1 MNSWQFWW
9 SSSIRLFG
17 FPRNICTSQLSI
29 GYDALMV
36 NENKFHVQRHAER
49 EVHERLDIEKLLD
62 GQYVCHVGF
71 IDPDINSPFVIPM
84 GFARD
89 GDRILIH
96 GSSGSRIM
104 MAIAQGIDLCV
115 TVTQL
120 NAIVVA
126 RSAFNSSM
134 NYESVMIFG
143 KARALNESEK
153 EIALERIT
161 TKLVPGLWEYGRPI
175 MKKESAATLIVE
187 LSLDKVSAKA
197 RSGEPSD
204 DEEDIALPL
213 WAGLLPLTTSLGSPI
228 TATNAVGIPVPPHIG

>member
-1 MNSWQFWW
+1 MS
-9 SSSIRLFG
+9 
-17 FPRNICTSQLSI
+17 
-29 GYDALMV
+29 
-36 NENKFHVQRHAER
+36 NEEKFHVQRHADR

-62 GQYVCHVGF
+62 NQYVCHVGF
-71 IDPDINSPFVIPM
+71 IDPEINSPFVIPM

-96 GSSGSRIM
+96 GSTGSRIM
-104 MAIAQGIDLCV
+104 MAIAKGIDLCV

-143 KARALNESEK
+143 KARVLTEDEK
-153 EIALERIT
+153 DVALERIT
-161 TKLVPGLWEYGRPI
+161 TKLIPGLWEYGRPTT
-175 MKKESAATLIVE
+175 KKESAATLIVE
-187 LSLDKVSAKA
+187 LKLEKVSAKA

-213 WAGLLPLTTSLGSPI
+213 WAGLLPMSTTLSAPI

>member
-1 MNSWQFWW
+1 MS
-9 SSSIRLFG
+9 
-17 FPRNICTSQLSI
+17 
-29 GYDALMV
+29 
-36 NENKFHVQRHAER
+36 NEEKFHVQRHADR
-49 EVHERLDIEKLLD
+49 AVHERLDIEKLLD
-62 GQYVCHVGF
+62 NQYVCHVGF
-71 IDPDINSPFVIPM
+71 IDPEINSPFVIPM

-96 GSSGSRIM
+96 GSTGSRIM
-104 MAIAQGIDLCV
+104 MAIAKGIDLCV

-143 KARALNESEK
+143 KARVLTEDEK
-153 EIALERIT
+153 DVALERIT
-161 TKLVPGLWEYGRPI
+161 TKLIPGLWEYGRPTT
-175 MKKESAATLIVE
+175 KKESAATLIVE
-187 LSLDKVSAKA
+187 LKLEKVSAKA

-213 WAGLLPLTTSLGSPI
+213 WAGLLPMSTTLGAPI